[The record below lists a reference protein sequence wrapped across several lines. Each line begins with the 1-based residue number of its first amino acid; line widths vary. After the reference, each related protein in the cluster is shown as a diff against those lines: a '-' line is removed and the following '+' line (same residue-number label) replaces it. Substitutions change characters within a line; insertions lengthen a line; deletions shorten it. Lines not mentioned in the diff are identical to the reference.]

1 MMAGMEPEEQPATE
15 AQGSD
20 ARDWAAARLALTRIA
35 SGLWGGLL
43 SGLVIGGLGG
53 RLAMFVLRVTS
64 DPSLRGM
71 ETDDGFIIGRFSED
85 TIFLV
90 ILAAVLGLLGGIFYM
105 LVRGWFP
112 ERLRPVVMGIVG
124 AAVGGALVV
133 NPGGIDFTLL
143 EPLPLAIAMFVV
155 IPALYG
161 VATSLVTEM
170 FLRSAES
177 RSKRG
182 WIVVVLLPLLPIL
195 ALGPLGILVLL
206 ATFGVWAAGM
216 MLGRAYPALAGLWRS
231 PPVAW
236 LGRAA
241 VAGLTVYATIGLIQ
255 DSVEIL

>member
-1 MMAGMEPEEQPATE
+1 MMAAMEAE
-15 AQGSD
+15 AKRSNDQ
-20 ARDWAAARLALTRIA
+20 DWAHARLALARLA

-71 ETDDGFIIGRFSED
+71 ETDDGFIIGRFSGD

-90 ILAAVLGLLGGIFYM
+90 ILTTVIGLLGGIFYM

-112 ERLRPVVMGIVG
+112 QRLRPVVMGILG
-124 AAVGGALVV
+124 AAVGGALVIR
-133 NPGGIDFTLL
+133 PDGIDFTLL
-143 EPLPLAIAMFVV
+143 EPLPLAIAMFVAL
-155 IPALYG
+155 PALYG
-161 VATSLVTEM
+161 VAVSLLTET
-170 FLRSAES
+170 FLRSAEA

-182 WIVVVLLPLLPIL
+182 WILVLLPLLPIA
-195 ALGPLGILVLL
+195 ALGPLGILILL
-206 ATFGVWAAGM
+206 AAFGVWAAGT
-216 MLGRAYPALAGLWRS
+216 MLGRHLPLAGIWRS
-231 PPVAW
+231 SPVTW

-241 VAGLTVYATIGLIQ
+241 VAGLTVYATVGLIQ